1 MNVKKYL
8 KQQAEQDK
16 QKILNAD
23 GGEFL
28 RELQQMVEEKP
39 KKRPRLRVWL
49 PATLSAVASAAVVV
63 TCVVV
68 YAPSGSEHT
77 EYLDN
82 NLISVDSTIEEL
94 NQDVKE
100 VDLQIDPATY
110 SYTIKKTSDSVS
122 GDVLYYLVK
131 IESVDTLIQMNI
143 VTVCNPYYTY
153 KDFSFSDATT
163 EIKLDNYSVTYES
176 SVNVDP
182 EFGFETLEIQAH
194 ISKGKENIYILN
206 YAELLLSSD
215 GSFLEVLQ
223 SIVK

>member
-8 KQQAEQDK
+8 KQKAEQDK
-16 QKILNAD
+16 QKILDAD

-28 RELQQMVEEKP
+28 RELQQMVQEKP

-68 YAPSGSEHT
+68 YAPSGNEHT

-82 NLISVDSTIEEL
+82 NLITVDSTLEEL
-94 NQDVKE
+94 NKDVKE
-100 VDLQIDPATY
+100 VDLQIDPAVY
-110 SYTIKKTSDSVS
+110 SYAVKQTSDSVS
-122 GDVLYYLVK
+122 GDVLYYLTT
-131 IESVDTLIQMNI
+131 IQSVDTLIQMDI
-143 VTVCNPYYTY
+143 VTVCNPYYEY
-153 KDFSFSDATT
+153 KGFSFSETT
-163 EIKLDNYSVTYES
+163 TSAKFQNYSVTYITRVS
-176 SVNVDP
+176 ADP
-182 EFGFETLEIQAH
+182 EFGVNLLSAKAEIH
-194 ISKGKENIYILN
+194 KGDEYIYVTQ
-206 YAELLLSSD
+206 YSELLLSSD